1 MDTKSN
7 LSGRFLHAKTIQP
20 EGLFKMEI
28 DILFPKKLISSILTY
43 QTKKSEVEKGCP
55 KGLF

>member
-1 MDTKSN
+1 MDTKLN
-7 LSGRFLHAKTIQP
+7 LSVRFFHGKTIQP
-20 EGLFKMEI
+20 DGLFKMEK

-43 QTKKSEVEKGCP
+43 QIKKSEVEKECP

>member
-28 DILFPKKLISSILTY
+28 DNLFPKKLISSILTY
-43 QTKKSEVEKGCP
+43 QTKKIRS
-55 KGLF
+55 